1 MGMGKGER
9 DNPLKT
15 LLLKLKRAHKSLTIW
30 FNAIVGTLILSLPE
44 LLAYAPQLKEY
55 LPDDIYKKAMFLLV
69 FGNFLLRIR
78 TSKDLA
84 DK

>member
-1 MGMGKGER
+1 MGKGER

-15 LLLKLKRAHKSLTIW
+15 LLLKLKRVHKSMTIW
-30 FNAIVGTLILSLPE
+30 FNAIVATAVLSLPDM
-44 LLAYAPQLKEY
+44 LAYAPQLKEY
-55 LPDDIYKKAMFLLV
+55 LPDDIYKQGMFLLV
-69 FGNFLLRIR
+69 LGNFLLRIR